1 MKVRFSL
8 PLLVCSLTHFFFT
21 ALLTVFFA
29 GLLAGSLAVCGGDVG
44 GARLHARPG
53 RPHDGCSQRRT
64 SLNLVKPINSST
76 DDPCTSR
83 PNRRIFKN
91 GDAI

>member
-29 GLLAGSLAVCGGDVG
+29 GLLAGSLAVCGADVG
-44 GARLHARPG
+44 ALGCMRPG
-53 RPHDGCSQRRT
+53 RAARLTAVHKEEPR
-64 SLNLVKPINSST
+64 
-76 DDPCTSR
+76 
-83 PNRRIFKN
+83 
-91 GDAI
+91 

>member
-29 GLLAGSLAVCGGDVG
+29 GLLAGSLAVCGTDVG
-44 GARLHARPG
+44 ALGCMRGRAARPTAVHKEEP
-53 RPHDGCSQRRT
+53 R
-64 SLNLVKPINSST
+64 
-76 DDPCTSR
+76 
-83 PNRRIFKN
+83 
-91 GDAI
+91 